1 MVQLVLLERV
11 SNLGMMGDIV
21 NVKPGFAR
29 NYLLPQKKALRASE
43 KNIKKFEAERV
54 NLEAVNLETK
64 KEAEKIKEAIEGKT
78 FTIIRSASDSGSLY
92 GSVTNR
98 DAEMATKKEG
108 LTLNRKQIILE
119 RPIKELGIHE
129 LMVSLHPEVISKI
142 YINVARSLEEA
153 EMQKSGKTIQELKN
167 EAEAEAE
174 FDIAELFDDVGAA
187 AKDNIELLDDDETT
201 SDLINKDET
210 SPEDSTLKPQ
220 E

>member
-11 SNLGMMGDIV
+11 SKLGMMGDIV

-43 KNIKKFEAERV
+43 KNVKKFESERV
-54 NLEAVNLETK
+54 TLEAANLETK
-64 KEAEKIKEAIEGKT
+64 KEAEKIKSEIDGRI

-98 DAEMATKKEG
+98 DAEIAAKQDG
-108 LTLNRKQIILE
+108 LTINRKQIILE

-129 LMVSLHPEVISKI
+129 LLVNLHPEVISKI
-142 YINVARSLEEA
+142 QINVARSLEEA

-187 AKDNIELLDDDETT
+187 AKTDF
-201 SDLINKDET
+201 DLIDEHEPKKDSENNNDDKT
-210 SPEDSTLKPQ
+210 IGKISED
-220 E
+220 